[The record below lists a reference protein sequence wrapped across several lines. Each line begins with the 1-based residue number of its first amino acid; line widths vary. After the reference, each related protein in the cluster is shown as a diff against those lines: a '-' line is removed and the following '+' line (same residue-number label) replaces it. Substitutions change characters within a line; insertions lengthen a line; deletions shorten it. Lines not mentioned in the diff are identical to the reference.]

1 MVTDG
6 RGSCFCVLVTSVRA
20 TTARVTSIK
29 REGGAATSYAWLLYG
44 KEWDFWTLMRVSN
57 PMLLA
62 AVACVLNLGYYQPE
76 QSNSAPQDL

>member
-1 MVTDG
+1 MAG
-6 RGSCFCVLVTSVRA
+6 GPAFASLVASVRA
-20 TTARVTSIK
+20 TTACVNSIK

-62 AVACVLNLGYYQPE
+62 AVACVLNLGYSQPE